1 VRFNAAR
8 NRFGSRC
15 RRATRGGELLQPVV
29 IGSDVRA
36 RIRDLTL
43 LLDADSDLLARAGAA
58 VLAHETL
65 PHPVLH
71 LVEELYPQEVARA
84 RFTALW
90 SERDAVVADPRAIGC
105 HFKAAL
111 ASAMKLDNGPPE
123 PDAPVIRDRVR

>member
-1 VRFNAAR
+1 M
-8 NRFGSRC
+8 
-15 RRATRGGELLQPVV
+15 
-29 IGSDVRA
+29 RA

-43 LLDADSDLLARAGAA
+43 LLDADGDLLARAGAA

-71 LVEELYPQEVARA
+71 LVEELYPREVARA

-123 PDAPVIRDRVR
+123 ADALVIRDCMRQT